1 MAALRERETTT
12 AEMFRASPVGY
23 GERTVALLAAA
34 LVPTVLAAV
43 LAAVQLIVI
52 SDAGGI
58 TVHRNLL
65 TPSVIEMA
73 LVPAIT
79 GISFISGVAV
89 ARTILSRA
97 AGAVGGALAT
107 LILFYLY
114 WVLAWFPASFL
125 HPYATALRTV
135 DLGTRLTAAERKQ
148 WDWMPPTEWRQ
159 NWWAIERDIGIVGW
173 HIVYLAGAMILLA
186 AYAVRRSGHDR
197 RVRWIV
203 VSGSVLVV
211 GGLTLQMAALGY
223 PLTIGQGA
231 IP

>member
-1 MAALRERETTT
+1 
-12 AEMFRASPVGY
+12 
-23 GERTVALLAAA
+23 
-34 LVPTVLAAV
+34 
-43 LAAVQLIVI
+43 
-52 SDAGGI
+52 
-58 TVHRNLL
+58 
-65 TPSVIEMA
+65 
-73 LVPAIT
+73 
-79 GISFISGVAV
+79 
-89 ARTILSRA
+89 
-97 AGAVGGALAT
+97 
-107 LILFYLY
+107 
-114 WVLAWFPASFL
+114 
-125 HPYATALRTV
+125 
-135 DLGTRLTAAERKQ
+135 
-148 WDWMPPTEWRQ
+148 MPPTEWRQ